1 MTDTP
6 DSTPTIT
13 FTDAARNKLESVLAV
28 NGDEASGLRL
38 EIFGRQEG
46 EFQHVLSV
54 VKTGGEPEGDLE
66 TDVDGMHVFIEP
78 KNARYLNGV
87 EIDFDETPTGESGLL
102 FKNPNPLWFD
112 EPEAT
117 VQKIFDE
124 QVNPQIASHGGY
136 VTLLSVDGDTAY
148 VRLGGGCQGCG
159 MVDVTL
165 KQGIE
170 ASLKE
175 MVPQI
180 EHVVD
185 ETDHAS
191 GENPYHQPSK
201 K

>member
-1 MTDTP
+1 MTETP
-6 DSTPTIT
+6 DSIPTIT
-13 FTDAARNKLESVLAV
+13 FTDAAKNKLEGVLAV
-28 NGDEASGLRL
+28 NGDEASGLRI

-46 EFQHVLSV
+46 EFQHVLSI
-54 VKTGGEPEGDLE
+54 VKTGSEPEGDLE
-66 TDVDGMHVFIEP
+66 TDVDGMHIFIEP

-87 EIDFDETPTGESGLL
+87 EVDFADNPGGESGLQ
-102 FKNPNPLWFD
+102 FANPNPLWFD

-124 QVNPQIASHGGY
+124 QINPQIASHGGY
-136 VTLLSVDGDTAY
+136 VTLLRVEGSTAF

-180 EHVVD
+180 EQVVD

-191 GENPYHQPSK
+191 GENPYHEPAK